1 MDPMAGD
8 GISLQTTLSQLG
20 NVAKTQ
26 AKGQQANPSTT
37 PLSEQIDKS
46 KDLKVDRVK
55 KTDKAEQQRID
66 PDKQKE
72 REKRRRRLRRRPEAE
87 AAADKSADGDPMD
100 AEAAPEVGGLVDT
113 RA

>member
-26 AKGQQANPSTT
+26 AKGQQSNPSTT
-37 PLSEQIDKS
+37 PLSEQLDKS

-55 KTDKAEQQRID
+55 QTEKAEQQRID

-72 REKRRRRLRRRPEAE
+72 RDKRRRRRRRRPEDE
-87 AAADKSADGDPMD
+87 AAADKTAEGDPLE
-100 AEAAPEVGGLVDT
+100 AEAAPDVGRLVDT